1 MDLKDQINS
10 IIEKKKNKYSKSY
23 RNKNRYPKER
33 LYIEGDEIKI
43 LSSLI
48 EQRFEN
54 ELSSFGFDFLRSIE
68 RQISNIYGN
77 KLFLSD
83 KQINILYDLLLDTNE
98 ENTDNETLGFF
109 FKKQE
114 NFTHDRL
121 NEKRKTHFKN
131 INNVKKT

>member
-1 MDLKDQINS
+1 MDLKDQKNS

-48 EQRFEN
+48 ELRFEN

-98 ENTDNETLGFF
+98 ENTDNQTLGFF
-109 FKKQE
+109 FKKP
-114 NFTHDRL
+114 
-121 NEKRKTHFKN
+121 
-131 INNVKKT
+131 